1 MITSKT
7 NPKIKQL
14 RALHQRKE
22 REATGLCIVEGITHV
37 ASALESNA
45 PIDYLC
51 YAPDLLTS
59 PFAQEMIQRASLS
72 GLTCYDV
79 AADVFETVS
88 DKENPSGIIAVVHK
102 PKTNLQSLTPNPQ
115 SLFIALL
122 SPQDPGNIGT
132 ILRTMDAVNASGLI
146 LVDGGADAY
155 HPTAVRA
162 SMGALFS
169 QKIVTSTF
177 IELSDW
183 TKTNRC
189 CLIGTSAK
197 ANADYRNA
205 KYSFP
210 LILLMGNEQKG
221 LSEEHVA
228 ICDHTVRLP
237 MLGKVS
243 SLNLAVAA
251 GILLYEVSQKTFP
264 DIPPPTARH
273 L

>member
-22 REATGLCIVEGITHV
+22 REATGMFIVEGIAHV
-37 ASALESNA
+37 SSAIESNA
-45 PIDYLC
+45 RIEYLC

-59 PFAQEMIQRASLS
+59 PFAQEMIQRESMS
-72 GLTCYDV
+72 GLACYDV
-79 AADVFETVS
+79 AADVFESIS

-102 PKTNLQSLTPNPQ
+102 PKTNLQSFVFAQDKSLISNPQ
-115 SLFIALL
+115 SLFVALV

-162 SMGALFS
+162 SMGAVFT
-169 QKIVTSTF
+169 QKIVATTF
-177 IELSDW
+177 NELAYW
-183 TKTNRC
+183 AKANQCR
-189 CLIGTSAK
+189 IVGTSAK
-197 ANADYRNA
+197 AEGDYRNA
-205 KYSFP
+205 TYTFP

-221 LSEEHVA
+221 LSEEQLS
-228 ICDHTVRLP
+228 ICDHTVKMP
-237 MLGKVS
+237 MMGKVS

-251 GILLYEVSQKTFP
+251 GILLYEVITHE
-264 DIPPPTARH
+264 R
-273 L
+273 